1 VNNVRFF
8 FLLSISIGISFL
20 TGCKSQSPT
29 DSTPKDPAKAVERVS
44 QANQILVPRIGIIVS
59 TGGDSSALNLSSAN
73 SLYREALTYDNDNL
87 DAHFGV
93 ALTEML
99 TLFSDPSVSGLGGL
113 GIPFFS
119 AQPVISALKVGGG
132 YQQFP
137 YPSVI
142 NDVESIKTLV
152 RPSGAVRSLLAK
164 SQVDHPPSYSQDIVE
179 TKVIPVLADAIQHLQ
194 RITQNANYAFLITP
208 QLMGTD
214 SGPTYRIDL
223 TEIYLLLAVVQ
234 FLDGEALWFASYN
247 IDYSSAS
254 EASVTQ
260 VWKPSSPF
268 LALRT
273 NGAQHMKD
281 TRSSYV
287 GLATS
292 IKSGINFL
300 MNDPPHKETDVITYN
315 PQDQAQFKSIIQSMD
330 TLIAEFSGPWSTG
343 GVTIN
348 PVNFFDTPV
357 TDFKAKLPLYSATAR
372 LNSSGKYDAV
382 LTWQAVTFDAWVF
395 PDPTFNG
402 FLPGMTDVHL
412 KQVLGI
418 DGGTWGRTVT
428 IPG

>member
-1 VNNVRFF
+1 VNNLRFF
-8 FLLSISIGISFL
+8 SLLSISIGISFL

-87 DAHFGV
+87 DAHFGT
-93 ALTEML
+93 AMTELL
-99 TLFSDPSVSGLGGL
+99 TLFSDPSVAGLVGSR
-113 GIPFFS
+113 ISFVSP
-119 AQPVISALKVGGG
+119 QRVISALKTGG

-142 NDVESIKTLV
+142 NVVESIKSLV
-152 RPSGAVRSLLAK
+152 QPSGAVRSLLAK
-164 SQVDHPPSYSQDIVE
+164 TQVDNPPSYSQNIVE

-194 RITQNANYAFLITP
+194 RITQSANYFFLITP

-223 TEIYLLLAVVQ
+223 TEIYLLLAIVQ
-234 FLDGEALWFASYN
+234 FLDGDASWFASYN
-247 IDYSSAS
+247 IDYSSATG
-254 EASVTQ
+254 ASVTQ
-260 VWKPSSPF
+260 AWQPSSPF

-287 GLATS
+287 GLAMS
-292 IKSGINFL
+292 IKNGINFL
-300 MNDPPHKETDVITYN
+300 MNDPPHTETDIITYN
-315 PQDQAQFKSIIQSMD
+315 PQDQAQFKSTIQSMD
-330 TLIAEFSGPWSTG
+330 TLLAEFSGPWSTA

-348 PVNFFDTPV
+348 LVNFFDTPI
-357 TDFKAKLPLYSATAR
+357 TDFKAKLPPYNATAQ

-395 PDPTFNG
+395 PEPTFNG
-402 FLPGMTDVHL
+402 FLPGMADVHL

>member
-1 VNNVRFF
+1 MNNLRFF
-8 FLLSISIGISFL
+8 SLLSISIGISFL

-44 QANQILVPRIGIIVS
+44 QANQILVPRIGTIVS
-59 TGGDSSALNLSSAN
+59 TGGDSSSLNLSSAN

-99 TLFSDPSVSGLGGL
+99 TLFSDPSVSGLGGY
-113 GIPFFS
+113 GIPVFS
-119 AQPVISALKVGGG
+119 VQPVISALKKGGG

-142 NDVESIKTLV
+142 NVVESIKSLV
-152 RPSGAVRSLLAK
+152 QPSGAVRSLLAK
-164 SQVDHPPSYSQDIVE
+164 TQVDNPPSYSQNIVE

-194 RITQNANYAFLITP
+194 RITQSANYFFLITP

-234 FLDGEALWFASYN
+234 FLDGGASWFASYN
-247 IDYSSAS
+247 VDYSSATG
-254 EASVTQ
+254 ASVTQ
-260 VWKPSSPF
+260 AWQPSSSF

-281 TRSSYV
+281 TRSSFV

-292 IKSGINFL
+292 IKNGINFL
-300 MNDPPHKETDVITYN
+300 MNDPPHTETDIITYN
-315 PQDQAQFKSIIQSMD
+315 PQDQTQFKSTIQSMD
-330 TLIAEFSGPWSTG
+330 TLLAELSGPWSTG

-348 PVNFFDTPV
+348 LVNFFDTPI
-357 TDFKAKLPLYSATAR
+357 TDFKAKLPPYNATAQ

-395 PDPTFNG
+395 PEPTFNG
-402 FLPGMTDVHL
+402 FLPGMTDIHL